1 MERDRFPVVVHVL
14 LVRDR
19 RLFLLRRA
27 HTGFMDGYHALP
39 GGHQHAGESV
49 SAAAL
54 RECVEEASLNAWPAT
69 AQLVL
74 DGWLIRFAQGFTK
87 RANSVIPLYP
97 GSRDLAEKVRFCEN
111 LYARER
117 LKTIFRI
124 TSIDEH
130 DGLDAFLAAR
140 GYRRQDPTEVLY
152 LPLEQGTDNASN
164 PELRRQPRAEP
175 AASALPW
182 QPLPLQ
188 ALPLQEWLGAY
199 AHLSGLPVE
208 ARPHHEAILRNIPL
222 PCCHAVLGDAGNP
235 LACGLAVLE
244 QDLVGL
250 FDVVTRADVR
260 RTGCGE
266 ALVAGLLDWSRR
278 QGAHTAY
285 LQRVADN
292 APAAALYRKLGFR
305 SLYRYSYRVSG

>member
-1 MERDRFPVVVHVL
+1 MAEPDPL
-14 LVRDR
+14 ENPPPPQAADPEGSLAR
-19 RLFLLRRA
+19 R
-27 HTGFMDGYHALP
+27 
-39 GGHQHAGESV
+39 
-49 SAAAL
+49 
-54 RECVEEASLNAWPAT
+54 VEEASLNAWPAT

-74 DGWLIRFAQGFTK
+74 DGWLVRFAQGFTK

-124 TSIDEH
+124 TSIDAH
-130 DGLDAFLAAR
+130 DGLDAFLATR

-152 LPLEQGTDNASN
+152 LPLGQGTDDEST
-164 PELRRQPRAEP
+164 PELRPRPGAGP
-175 AASALPW
+175 AAPALSM

-188 ALPLQEWLGAY
+188 PLPLQTWLDAY
-199 AHLSGLPVE
+199 AHLSGLPVA
-208 ARPHHEAILRNIPL
+208 ARPHHEAILRHIPL
-222 PCCHAVLGDAGNP
+222 PCCHAVLGDAGDP

-260 RTGCGE
+260 RTGHGE
-266 ALVAGLLDWSRR
+266 ALVAGLLDWGRR

-285 LQRVADN
+285 LQMVADN

-305 SLYRYSYRVSG
+305 SLYRYCYRVSG